1 MKKVLHFDLSS
12 IYYEVSSTEEDR
24 AMTIKEFINKA
35 MDMATILLNKG
46 DHEGYQ
52 KIMAIIADEIATAHG
67 F

>member
-1 MKKVLHFDLSS
+1 
-12 IYYEVSSTEEDR
+12 
-24 AMTIKEFINKA
+24 MTIKEFINKA

-52 KIMAIIADEIATAHG
+52 KVMAIIADEIATAYG

>member
-1 MKKVLHFDLSS
+1 
-12 IYYEVSSTEEDR
+12 
-24 AMTIKEFINKA
+24 MTIKEFINQA
-35 MDMATILLNKG
+35 MDIAATLLKKG

>member
-1 MKKVLHFDLSS
+1 MSS
-12 IYYEVSSTEEDR
+12 VYYEVSTPKEDTD
-24 AMTIKEFINKA
+24 MTIKEFINKA

>member
-1 MKKVLHFDLSS
+1 MKKVLYFDLSS
-12 IYYEVSSTEEDR
+12 IYYEVSSTEEDT

-46 DHEGYQ
+46 DHEGYK

>member
-1 MKKVLHFDLSS
+1 MHFNLSS
-12 IYYEVSSTEEDR
+12 VYYEVTTPKEDR

>member
-1 MKKVLHFDLSS
+1 
-12 IYYEVSSTEEDR
+12 
-24 AMTIKEFINKA
+24 MTLKEFINKA

-46 DHEGYQ
+46 NHEGYQ